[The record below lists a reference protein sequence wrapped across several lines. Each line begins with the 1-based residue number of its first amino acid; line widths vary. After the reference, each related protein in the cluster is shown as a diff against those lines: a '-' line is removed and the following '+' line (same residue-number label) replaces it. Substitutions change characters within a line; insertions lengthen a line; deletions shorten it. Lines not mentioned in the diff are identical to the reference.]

1 MSSVS
6 CVKGDD
12 GSTTIF
18 IEIPVIKRVLKI
30 IKGKEMECS
39 LEGVWDLVMSGL
51 ILILEEI

>member
-6 CVKGDD
+6 CVKRED

-18 IEIPVIKRVLKI
+18 MEIPVIKRVLKI
-30 IKGKEMECS
+30 SRGEEIECS

-51 ILILEEI
+51 ILILGEI

>member
-18 IEIPVIKRVLKI
+18 MEIPVIKRVLKI